1 MTSKKPDLLSAF
13 TEAARPPA
21 PAAPGRTRAARTAA
35 ARQPRPARRSEAAPS
50 SPHGARDQG
59 ERVTLTYRTTRPN
72 WERIKHLAI
81 SDRVSVQALFQAAL
95 SHEFERRGLP
105 ALEE

>member
-1 MTSKKPDLLSAF
+1 MSDKKPDLLAAF

-21 PAAPGRTRAARTAA
+21 PPRARAARAA
-35 ARQPRPARRSEAAPS
+35 TPRQPRPARRDEAAPTA
-50 SPHGARDQG
+50 PQG
-59 ERVTLTYRTTRPN
+59 ERVTLTYRTGRPN

-95 SHEFERRGLP
+95 SREFERRGLP
-105 ALEE
+105 ALAD

>member
-1 MTSKKPDLLSAF
+1 MSDKKQDLLSTF
-13 TEAARPPA
+13 TEAARLPA
-21 PAAPGRTRAARTAA
+21 PVAPGRARASRTAA
-35 ARQPRPARRSEAAPS
+35 ARPSRSARRTAAAPS
-50 SPHGARDQG
+50 SPRAHDQG

-95 SHEFERRGLP
+95 SREFERRGLP
-105 ALEE
+105 ALED